1 MHVHP
6 LKTAAIKLR
15 LRGNTYSDINKKLK
29 ANISKSTMSGWF
41 KPLVL
46 SYVSKKRLKSNIER
60 KLKKSQLEAYKTNRR
75 KRLYYLES
83 LKSKNLYLLNS
94 LDLSV
99 QKLILCTLYLAE
111 GSKNKNSAYLGLGST
126 NPAII
131 KFYLSLL
138 NNCFKID
145 NSKFRARIQCR
156 ADQNKKSLENFWRNI
171 TGVPSQQFYPTY
183 IDQRTVG
190 KKTLKKG

>member
-1 MHVHP
+1 
-6 LKTAAIKLR
+6 
-15 LRGNTYSDINKKLK
+15 
-29 ANISKSTMSGWF
+29 MSGWF